1 MVHSRAVRDPLRALT
16 SEILPY
22 EVPIP
27 FDVTRMYKFLRRLK
41 FRWDDE
47 HVFSVQDSR
56 LGESERRWLGLIF
69 DPLTLGPGTVLEG
82 RREFRLSDSASKCDL
97 RYPYKFRSRRNNGKS
112 RVLSVPHP
120 HSMLQMASFIHDHRD
135 SILYFTNR
143 SEFSIRHPHRVAR
156 VQARPES
163 VFDGARD
170 SESFGVEQSDLEYS
184 YVSSYFSYR
193 RYNNINR
200 FYSSPEFQACERK
213 FPHLMRADVSKCF
226 DSVYTH
232 TLSWVT
238 NGMYASKHNRPDA
251 EGTFGA
257 KFDRLMQYLNYAE
270 TSGIIIG
277 PELSRVFA
285 EIILQ
290 EVDVRVQRVM
300 ESDGLERGVHYE
312 MMRYVDDYFIFLAD
326 PNKANRVEEYLSSEL
341 AWFKLHLNEQKQR
354 HFDTPLQS
362 HMSVAKM
369 RIREDIKRRTKIKL
383 SEEDSVVQGALH
395 FLPRKAILD
404 YKALL
409 IDTGLEH
416 GELAN
421 SYLYEL
427 GRRRD
432 RTVRRF
438 RAHLASLVE
447 AGDPASVDRAQTQL
461 VEYLAA
467 VLDVGLFIYSG
478 APSVSHS
485 VKLTRMVAASIGE
498 LELGQLSA
506 LNGYYFRHRVRRELI
521 AQLTAV
527 QEEETFG
534 AHTLLLMDCLLFVDP
549 EIPEEEL
556 VGLLER
562 RGKGVSALDAFAV
575 LTLLRRFTNA
585 PGASS
590 MKTELLE
597 RARELIDY
605 GKSNREGETE
615 RTILLLSLPTFPGAS
630 VQEIAKA
637 MGDGH
642 SRKAVQAMREAG
654 SHPSMFTWN
663 ASENYYERLLLK
675 SSQSVY

>member
-1 MVHSRAVRDPLRALT
+1 MAHSRATRDPLRALT

-41 FRWDDE
+41 FRWTDE
-47 HVFSVQDSR
+47 HVFSVQESR
-56 LGESERRWLGLIF
+56 LGEAERRWLGLIF
-69 DPLTLGPGTVLEG
+69 DPLKLGPGAVSEG
-82 RREFRLSDSASKCDL
+82 RREFRLSSSDSRCDL
-97 RYPYKFRSRRNNGKS
+97 RYPFKFRSRRNNGKS
-112 RVLSVPHP
+112 RILSVPHP
-120 HSMLQMASFIHDHRD
+120 HSMLQMASFIHENRD

-156 VQARPES
+156 IQARPES
-163 VFDGARD
+163 VFDGFRD
-170 SESFGVEQSDLEYS
+170 SESFGIEQSDLEYS

-213 FPHLMRADVSKCF
+213 FPHLMRADVAKCF

-238 NGMYASKHNRPDA
+238 NGMYASKHSRKET

-300 ESDGLERGVHYE
+300 ESEGLERGVHYE

-326 PNKANRVEEYLSSEL
+326 PNKGHRVEEYLSSEL
-341 AWFKLHLNEQKQR
+341 SWFKLHLNEQKQR

-369 RIREDIKRRTKIKL
+369 RIREDLKRRTKVEL
-383 SEEDSVVQGALH
+383 SEDVSQVRGTLY
-395 FLPRKAILD
+395 FPPRKAILD

-432 RTVRRF
+432 RTVRKF
-438 RAHLASLVE
+438 RAHLAVLLE
-447 AGDPASVDRAQTQL
+447 KDDPASIDRAQIQL

-498 LELGQLSA
+498 LELGQLSP

-527 QEEETFG
+527 QDEETFG
-534 AHTLLLMDCLLFVDP
+534 AHTLLLIDCLLFVDP

-556 VGLLER
+556 IGLLER
-562 RGKGVSALDAFAV
+562 RGKGVDDLDAFGV
-575 LTLLRRFTNA
+575 LTLLRRFTDA
-585 PGASS
+585 RSTTPL
-590 MKTELLE
+590 KTQLLE
-597 RARELIDY
+597 RARQLIEL
-605 GKSNREGETE
+605 GGSNRESETE

-630 VQEIAKA
+630 VQTIAKA

-642 SRKAVQAMREAG
+642 SRKAVQSMREG
-654 SHPSMFTWN
+654 RSQPSMFTWD
-663 ASENYYERLLLK
+663 ASDNYYERLLLK

>member
-1 MVHSRAVRDPLRALT
+1 MARHSRATRDPLRALT

-41 FRWDDE
+41 FRWVGE
-47 HVFSVQDSR
+47 HVFTVQDSR
-56 LGESERRWLGLIF
+56 LGEPEKRWLALIF
-69 DPLTLGPGTVLEG
+69 DPLVIGPGTVSEG
-82 RREFRLSDSASKCDL
+82 RREFRLSDGRSRCDL
-97 RYPYKFRSRRNNGKS
+97 RYPFKFRSRRNNGKS
-112 RVLSVPHP
+112 RVLAVPHP
-120 HSMLQMASFIHDHRD
+120 HSMLQMASFIHENRD
-135 SILYFTNR
+135 EILYFTNR

-156 VQARPES
+156 VQARPKS
-163 VFDGARD
+163 VFNGFVD
-170 SESFGVEQSDLEYS
+170 SEVDAVEQSDLEYS

-193 RYNNINR
+193 KYNNINR

-232 TLSWVT
+232 TVSWVT
-238 NGMYASKHNRPDA
+238 NGMYASKHSRNEA
-251 EGTFGA
+251 SGTFGSR
-257 KFDRLMQYLNYAE
+257 FDRLMQYLNYAE

-290 EVDVRVQRVM
+290 EVDLRVQRVM
-300 ESDGLERGVHYE
+300 ESDGLQRGVHYE
-312 MMRYVDDYFIFLAD
+312 IMRYVDDYFIFLAD
-326 PNKANRVEEYLSSEL
+326 PNKASRVEEYLSTEL
-341 AWFKLHLNEQKQR
+341 SWFKLHLNEQKQR

-369 RIREDIKRRTKIKL
+369 RIREDLKKRTKL
-383 SEEDSVVQGALH
+383 EVDSDASLARGTVY
-395 FLPRKAILD
+395 FPPRKAILD

-432 RTVRRF
+432 RTVRKF
-438 RAHLASLVE
+438 RVHLASLIE
-447 AGDPASVDRAQTQL
+447 NGDSASIDRAQGRF

-467 VLDVGLFIYSG
+467 VLDVALFIYSG

-506 LNGYYFRHRVRRELI
+506 LNGYYFRHHVRRELI

-527 QEEETFG
+527 QDEESFG
-534 AHTLLLMDCLLFVDP
+534 AHTLLLIDCLLYVDP
-549 EIPEEEL
+549 EIAEEDL
-556 VGLLER
+556 TALLAR
-562 RGKGVSALDAFAV
+562 RKKGVGGLDAFGV
-575 LTLLRRFTNA
+575 LTLLRRFTDSR
-585 PGASS
+585 SS
-590 MKTELLE
+590 TMKSQLLD
-597 RARELIDY
+597 RARELIEF
-605 GKSNREGETE
+605 GESNREGETA
-615 RTILLLSLPTFPGAS
+615 RAILLLSLPTFPGAS
-630 VQEIAKA
+630 AQEIAKA

-642 SRKAVQAMREAG
+642 SRTAVRSMKETA
-654 SHPSMFTWN
+654 SSPSMFSWN
-663 ASENYYERLLLK
+663 ASDNYYERLLLK